1 MLFIW
6 LGALLV
12 IGGIVYLA
20 GQAIWRGRL
29 SGEGRSSAGTGTLE
43 PPSRGVGFLGFE
55 SNWPG
60 IAAIVLGAGLLL
72 FGGFF

>member
-1 MLFIW
+1 MVVIW
-6 LGALLV
+6 VGALLF

-20 GQAIWRGRL
+20 SQAIWRGRL
-29 SGEGRSSAGTGTLE
+29 SGQGRSSAGTGTLE
-43 PPSRGVGFLGFE
+43 PPSRGLGFLGVG

-60 IAAIVLGAGLLL
+60 LAALLIGAALLL